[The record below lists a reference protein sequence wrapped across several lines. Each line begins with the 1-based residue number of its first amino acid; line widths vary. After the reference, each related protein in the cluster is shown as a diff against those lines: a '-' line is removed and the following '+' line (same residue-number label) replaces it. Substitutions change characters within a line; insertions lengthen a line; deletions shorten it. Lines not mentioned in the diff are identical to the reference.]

1 MRTRHLLAAVVTAAL
16 LVPVGATA
24 AMAAPPGNDIP
35 SGATVISAVPTTIT
49 QSTTE
54 ATTDAVDS
62 ALNTQCG
69 APATN
74 GSVWFTYTD
83 ATGEGLFVDVGA
95 SDYSAGVMIV
105 EGDPTAGGFV
115 VACGPG
121 STAVRGAAGTTY
133 YVMAFSDTSGVTG
146 GNLVATFD
154 SLGPAPVS
162 SLTVDPRATAY
173 KDGSLRL
180 TGTYSCSNA
189 NGFFSD
195 IEGTVVQQVGRVK
208 INGFFFVSP
217 LECDGAVHPWEAFA
231 FSDNGLFA
239 GGKAANVSVIFACGD
254 FDCGVTFVEQKVQVS
269 RNGK

>member
-1 MRTRHLLAAVVTAAL
+1 MKGRHFLVAAITAAL
-16 LVPVGATA
+16 AVPTA
-24 AMAAPPGNDIP
+24 ATTALAAPPGNDNP
-35 SGATVISAVPTTIT
+35 SGAIVISTVPTTISQDT
-49 QSTTE
+49 AE
-54 ATTDAVDS
+54 ATTDALD
-62 ALNTQCG
+62 ATLNQQCG

-83 ATGEGLFVDVGA
+83 TTGDGLLVDVST
-95 SDYSAGVMIV
+95 SDFSAGAMIV

-121 STAVRGAAGTTY
+121 STAARGAPGTTY
-133 YVMAFSDTSGVTG
+133 YVMAFSDTPGVPG
-146 GNLVATFD
+146 GNLVASFD
-154 SLGPAPVS
+154 SLPPAPIS
-162 SLTVDPRATAY
+162 TLTVDPRATAY
-173 KDGSLRL
+173 KDGSVRL

-189 NGFFSD
+189 NGFLSD

-208 INGFFFVSP
+208 INGFFLVSP
-217 LECDGAVHPWEAFA
+217 LECDGAVHSWEAFA

-254 FDCGVTFVEQKVQVS
+254 FDCGVSFVEQRVQIS